1 MDRLEMLVDWKEV
14 NEPLRMSD
22 KDRLIALPGDDFV
35 AELNSMA

>member
-22 KDRLIALPGDDFV
+22 KDRL
-35 AELNSMA
+35 MAFLVMIL